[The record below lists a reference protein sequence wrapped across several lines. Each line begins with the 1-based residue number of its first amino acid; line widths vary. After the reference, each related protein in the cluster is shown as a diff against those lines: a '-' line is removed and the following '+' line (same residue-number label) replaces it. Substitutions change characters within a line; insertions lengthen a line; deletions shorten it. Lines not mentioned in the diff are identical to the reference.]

1 MTWREWARLSLWSSQ
16 VYLSSPL
23 SLASCAV
30 LDLMTP
36 VLHSAS
42 RTTSAHVPT
51 LSLCRCFHS
60 SFAVASPTLR
70 SPLAL
75 HDSCPSLFL
84 SSPRTWNDA
93 FHPLAYCHRSVNFL
107 SISHAQFYLYL
118 YFSSTSKTV
127 LPRHPSA
134 RYQTLLQLFQQRSTY
149 SWHHTRLNYHSSS
162 D

>member
-1 MTWREWARLSLWSSQ
+1 MTWRGLAKLSLWSSQ

-23 SLASCAV
+23 SLTSCAV

-42 RTTSAHVPT
+42 RTTWAHVPA
-51 LSLCRCFHS
+51 LSSCRYFHS
-60 SFAVASPTLR
+60 TFAVALPTLR

-84 SSPRTWNDA
+84 SSLQTWNDA
-93 FHPLAYCHRSVNFL
+93 FHPLAYCHRSVNFPL
-107 SISHAQFYLYL
+107 ISHAQFYLYL
-118 YFSSTSKTV
+118 YFSSTSKTI
-127 LPRHPSA
+127 LPRHQSA

-149 SWHHTRLNYHSSS
+149 SWHHNHLSYHSSS